1 MSSTPIRRRCSAIL
15 SVIFQARVLESKD
28 AESCFYLIAA
38 IGELLERDHPPHF
51 HQLRYRDVILL
62 RNPFD
67 RVVAD
72 IVVHLSVFGSFRFNE
87 LFFCEMPLG
96 YLRTLA
102 PNLRSHKAFRSQV
115 ELSLLLPGTRV
126 AQVHL
131 EALEATG
138 RFAGCFKCRVA
149 TARTTAT

>member
-1 MSSTPIRRRCSAIL
+1 MSSSPVRRRCSAIL
-15 SVIFQARVLESKD
+15 SIIFQARVLESKD
-28 AESCFYLIAA
+28 AESCFYLVAA

-72 IVVHLSVFGSFRFNE
+72 IVVHFSVFSSFQFNE
-87 LFFCEMPLG
+87 LFFREMPLG

-102 PNLRSHKAFRSQV
+102 RGFGKPQSS
-115 ELSLLLPGTRV
+115 PV
-126 AQVHL
+126 AS
-131 EALEATG
+131 EALAVASGYPCSPGPPRSTG
-138 RFAGCFKCRVA
+138 SNRPFCWVL
-149 TARTTAT
+149 